1 MQEIVFSVNRT
12 AIKTVR
18 QFKYLGRIL
27 DNNDSNLPAVKQNLL
42 KARKRWGMIGLILK
56 KRKSTKPKTMATFYK
71 VIVQSLL
78 LFGLESWVLSKDMN
92 QKLESFHCH
101 CTHFVLSLVGI
112 FDMRWMGHGHI
123 PTAKKSLKKLAY
135 YQ

>member
-1 MQEIVFSVNRT
+1 MQEIVFTVNGM

-78 LFGLESWVLSKDMN
+78 LFGSES
-92 QKLESFHCH
+92 
-101 CTHFVLSLVGI
+101 
-112 FDMRWMGHGHI
+112 
-123 PTAKKSLKKLAY
+123 
-135 YQ
+135 